1 MGLVDPES
9 TQPKGGGEMTAPG
22 KGFDKAFRTRTELVM
37 DGVHLRVRLGGP
49 PPEPT
54 KHPLQIW
61 ARMKVVGR
69 ETHEPGGVVRGIG
82 LRRNP
87 EKMHTLIS
95 QDEPAQQAPEQPV
108 NLKTGR
114 APFGY
119 GAQSDLRIHG
129 HNDPGRTGG
138 DPNKPADESP

>member
-9 TQPKGGGEMTAPG
+9 PQPKGGGEMAAPG
-22 KGFDKAFRTRTELVM
+22 KCFDKTFRTRAELVL
-37 DGVHLRVRLGGP
+37 DGVHLGVRPGGSLP
-49 PPEPT
+49 QPT
-54 KHPLQIW
+54 KHLLQIW
-61 ARMKVVGR
+61 TSMKVVRR
-69 ETHEPGGVVRGIG
+69 ETHEPGGIVRRIG

-87 EKMHTLIS
+87 EKMHALIS

-108 NLKTGR
+108 DLKTGR

-119 GAQSDLRIHG
+119 GAESDLRIHG

-138 DPNKPADESP
+138 NPNEPADESS